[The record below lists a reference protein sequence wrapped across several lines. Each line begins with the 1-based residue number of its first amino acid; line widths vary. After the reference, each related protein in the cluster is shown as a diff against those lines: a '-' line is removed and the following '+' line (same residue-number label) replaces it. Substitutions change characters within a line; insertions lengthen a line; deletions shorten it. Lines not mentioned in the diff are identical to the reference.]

1 MASKDYYS
9 ILGVSK
15 NASDDEIKSAYRNL
29 AKKYHPDINKE
40 EGTQEKFKEIS
51 EAYSVL
57 SDKTK
62 RSNYDQ
68 FGTADPQQGFGGAG
82 GGFSGF
88 SQGFE
93 GGFEDIFNFFG
104 GAFGGRG
111 SKGSQREVGSDLVTD
126 ISITFEEAA
135 FGVEKEITINRP
147 EKCTECG
154 GSGAKKGSST
164 ATCSEC
170 NGSGKVQFVQ
180 NTLFGRV
187 ASQTECKTC
196 NGSGKIIKEKCT
208 ICHGSGLTNQ
218 SVKVKVKI
226 PAGIDDGQTIRMR
239 GEGEQVSSA
248 NGVPGDLH
256 INVKVQPHKL
266 LVRKDFNLYVDV
278 YVPFTTLLLGGE
290 MEVPTLKGNT
300 TIEIKPLTQSNTKYT
315 LKGKGVKFLRGFGSG
330 DLVVTLKGEM
340 PKNLDK
346 NAKKLIKEL
355 EDSISTK
362 DYPKTENYN
371 KKLK

>member
-1 MASKDYYS
+1 MANKDYYS
-9 ILGVSK
+9 ILGVNK

-40 EGTQEKFKEIS
+40 EGAQEKFKEIS

-62 RSNYDQ
+62 RANYDQ
-68 FGTADPQQGFGGAG
+68 FGTADGAQGFGG

-88 SQGFE
+88 GQGFE
-93 GGFEDIFNFFG
+93 GGFEDIFNIFG
-104 GAFGGRG
+104 NAFGRG
-111 SKGSQREVGSDLVTD
+111 SRGATREQGADLVTD
-126 ISITFEEAA
+126 ISISFEEAA
-135 FGVEKEITINRP
+135 FGVEKDITINRQ
-147 EKCTECG
+147 EKCSHCG
-154 GSGAKKGSST
+154 GTGAKSGSDT
-164 ATCSEC
+164 VKCNDC
-170 NGSGKVQFVQ
+170 NGTGRVQFVQ

-196 NGSGKIIKEKCT
+196 KGTGKIIKEKCNY
-208 ICHGSGLTNQ
+208 CNGSGLSHQ
-218 SVKVKVKI
+218 SVDVKVKI

-239 GEGEQVSSA
+239 GEGEQVASA
-248 NGVPGDLH
+248 NGVAGDLH

-266 LVRKDFNLYVDV
+266 LVRKEFNLYVDV

-290 MEVPTLKGNT
+290 MEVPTLKGTT
-300 TIEIKPLTQSNTKYT
+300 TIDIKPLTQSNTKYT
-315 LKGKGVKFLRGFGSG
+315 LKGKGIKFLRGFGSG
-330 DLVVTLKGEM
+330 DLIVTLKGEM

-346 NAKKLIKEL
+346 SAKKLVKEL
-355 EDSISTK
+355 EDSISSK
-362 DYPKTENYN
+362 DYPKTESYN

>member
-1 MASKDYYS
+1 MANKDYYS

-15 NASDDEIKSAYRNL
+15 SASDDEIKSAYRNL

-40 EGTQEKFKEIS
+40 ADAQEKFKEIS

-68 FGTADPQQGFGGAG
+68 FGTADGAQGFGG

-93 GGFEDIFNFFG
+93 GGFEDIFNIFG
-104 GAFGGRG
+104 NAFGRG
-111 SKGSQREVGSDLVTD
+111 TKATRREQGADLETS

-135 FGVEKEITINRP
+135 FGVEKEISINRA
-147 EKCTECG
+147 EKCSHCS
-154 GSGAKKGSST
+154 GSGAKSSSDT
-164 ATCSEC
+164 VTCSDC
-170 NGSGKVQFVQ
+170 NGTGKVQFVQ

-187 ASQTECKTC
+187 ASMTDCKTC
-196 NGSGKIIKEKCT
+196 GGAGKIIKEKC
-208 ICHGSGLTNQ
+208 IYCHGSGLSNQ
-218 SVKVKVKI
+218 SVKVNVKI

-248 NGVPGDLH
+248 NGVAGDLH
-256 INVKVQPHKL
+256 INVKVQPHPL
-266 LVRKDFNLYVDV
+266 LVRKEFNLYVDV
-278 YVPFTTLLLGGE
+278 YVPFTTLLLGGQ
-290 MEVPTLKGNT
+290 MEVPTLKGVT
-300 TIEIKPLTQSNTKYT
+300 TIDIKPLTQSNTKYT
-315 LKGKGVKFLRGFGSG
+315 LKGKGIKFLRGFGSG
-330 DLVVTLKGEM
+330 DLIVTLKGEM

-346 NAKKLIKEL
+346 AAKKLVKEL
-355 EDSISTK
+355 EDAISSK
-362 DYPKTENYN
+362 DYPKTETYN

>member
-1 MASKDYYS
+1 MANKDYYS

-15 NASDDEIKSAYRNL
+15 TASDDEIKSAYRNL

-40 EGTQEKFKEIS
+40 ADAQEKFKEIS

-62 RSNYDQ
+62 RANYDQ
-68 FGTADPQQGFGGAG
+68 FGTADPQQGFGGG

-88 SQGFE
+88 GQGFE
-93 GGFEDIFNFFG
+93 GGFEDIFNIFG
-104 GAFGGRG
+104 NAFGRGGRA
-111 SKGSQREVGSDLVTD
+111 SAREQGADLETN
-126 ISITFEEAA
+126 ITITFEEAA
-135 FGVEKEITINRP
+135 FGVEKEISINRA
-147 EKCTECG
+147 EKCSHCG
-154 GSGAKKGSST
+154 GSGAKSGSDT
-164 ATCSEC
+164 VTCTDC
-170 NGSGKVQFVQ
+170 NGSGKVQYVQ

-187 ASQTECKTC
+187 ATQSECKTC
-196 NGSGKIIKEKCT
+196 GGTGKIIKEKCNF
-208 ICHGSGLTNQ
+208 CHGSGLANQ
-218 SVKVKVKI
+218 SVKVNVKI

-239 GEGEQVSSA
+239 GEGEQVSST

-278 YVPFTTLLLGGE
+278 YVPFTMLLLGGE
-290 MEVPTLKGNT
+290 MEVPTLKGAT
-300 TIEIKPLTQSNTKYT
+300 KIDIKPLTQSNTKYT
-315 LKGKGVKFLRGFGSG
+315 LKGKGIKFLRGFGSG
-330 DLVVTLKGEM
+330 DLVVTLKGEI

-346 NAKKLIKEL
+346 GAKKLVKEL
-355 EDSISTK
+355 ESAISDH
-362 DYPKTENYN
+362 DYPKTELYN

>member
-1 MASKDYYS
+1 MANKDYYS

-15 NASDDEIKSAYRNL
+15 TATDDEIKSAYRNL

-40 EGTQEKFKEIS
+40 ADAQEKFKEIS

-68 FGTADPQQGFGGAG
+68 FGSADGAQGFGG

-88 SQGFE
+88 GQGFE
-93 GGFEDIFNFFG
+93 GGFEDIFNIFG
-104 GAFGGRG
+104 NAFGGGRG
-111 SKGSQREVGSDLVTD
+111 MAREQGADLMTD
-126 ISITFEEAA
+126 ITITFEEAA
-135 FGVEKEITINRP
+135 FGVEKEVSINRN
-147 EKCTECG
+147 EKCSDCG
-154 GSGAKKGSST
+154 GTGAKKGST
-164 ATCSEC
+164 TETCSDC
-170 NGSGKVQFVQ
+170 NGSGKVQYVQ

-187 ASQTECKTC
+187 ASMTECKTC
-196 NGSGKIIKEKCT
+196 KGTGKIIKEKCT
-208 ICHGSGLTNQ
+208 KCQGSGLSYQN
-218 SVKVKVKI
+218 VKVKVKI

-239 GEGEQVSSA
+239 GEGEQVSDA
-248 NGVPGDLH
+248 KGVAGDLH

-266 LVRKDFNLYVDV
+266 LVRKEFNLYVDV

-315 LKGKGVKFLRGFGSG
+315 LKGKGIKFLRGFGSG
-330 DLVVTLKGEM
+330 DLIVTLKGEI
-340 PKNLDK
+340 PKTLDK
-346 NAKKLIKEL
+346 GAKKLIKEL
-355 EDSISTK
+355 EDAISSH
-362 DYPKTENYN
+362 DYPKTEGYN

>member
-1 MASKDYYS
+1 MAGVDYYS
-9 ILGVSK
+9 ILGVNK

-40 EGTQEKFKEIS
+40 ADAQEKFKEIS

-62 RSNYDQ
+62 RANYDQ
-68 FGTADPQQGFGGAG
+68 FGTADPQQGFGGG

-93 GGFEDIFNFFG
+93 GGFEDIFNIFG
-104 GAFGGRG
+104 NAFGRG
-111 SKGSQREVGSDLVTD
+111 KGSMREQGSDLVTD
-126 ISITFEEAA
+126 ITITFEEAA
-135 FGVEKEITINRP
+135 FGVEKEISIDRP
-147 EKCTECG
+147 EKCTRCG
-154 GSGAKKGSST
+154 GTGAKSGSDVV
-164 ATCSEC
+164 TCTDC
-170 NGSGKVQFVQ
+170 GGSGKVQFVQ

-196 NGSGKIIKEKCT
+196 KGTGKIIKEKCEF
-208 ICHGSGLTNQ
+208 CRGSGLSQQT
-218 SVKVKVKI
+218 VKVNVKI

-239 GEGEQVSSA
+239 GEGEQVASA
-248 NGVPGDLH
+248 NGVAGDLH

-290 MEVPTLKGNT
+290 MEVPTLKGTT
-300 TIEIKPLTQSNTKYT
+300 TIDIKPLTQSNTKYT
-315 LKGKGVKFLRGFGSG
+315 LKGKGIKYLRGFGSG

-346 NAKKLIKEL
+346 NAKKLVKEL
-355 EDSISTK
+355 ESAISEK

>member
-1 MASKDYYS
+1 MANKDYYS

-15 NASDDEIKSAYRNL
+15 TASDDEIKSAYRNL

-40 EGTQEKFKEIS
+40 ADAQEKFKEIS

-68 FGTADPQQGFGGAG
+68 FGSADGPQGFGGG

-93 GGFEDIFNFFG
+93 GGFEDLFNIFGNFGRSG
-104 GAFGGRG
+104 GA
-111 SKGSQREVGSDLVTD
+111 SSREQGADLVSD
-126 ISITFEEAA
+126 ITISFEDAA
-135 FGVEKEITINRP
+135 FGVEKEITINRS
-147 EKCTECG
+147 EKCIHCSGTGAKPGTAINTCTECG
-154 GSGAKKGSST
+154 GT
-164 ATCSEC
+164 
-170 NGSGKVQFVQ
+170 GKVQFVQ

-187 ASQTECKTC
+187 ASMTDCKIC
-196 NGSGKIIKEKCT
+196 GGSGKIVKEKCQH
-208 ICHGSGLTNQ
+208 CHGSGLSQQ

-239 GEGEQVSSA
+239 GEGEQVASS

-256 INVKVQPHKL
+256 INVKVQSHKL

-278 YVPFTTLLLGGE
+278 YVPFTTLLLGGQ
-290 MEVPTLKGNT
+290 MEVPTLKGTT
-300 TIEIKPLTQSNTKYT
+300 TIDIKPLTQSNTKYT
-315 LKGKGVKFLRGFGSG
+315 LKGKGIKFLRGFGSG

-346 NAKKLIKEL
+346 GAKKLVKEL
-355 EDSISTK
+355 ENAISAK
-362 DYPKTENYN
+362 DYPKTETYN

>member
-15 NASDDEIKSAYRNL
+15 SASDDEIKSAYRNL

-40 EGTQEKFKEIS
+40 ADAQEKFKEIS

-62 RSNYDQ
+62 RANYDQ
-68 FGTADPQQGFGGAG
+68 FGSADGAQGFGG

-93 GGFEDIFNFFG
+93 GGFEDIFNIFG
-104 GAFGGRG
+104 NAFGRG
-111 SKGSQREVGSDLVTD
+111 SKAARHEQGADLETD
-126 ISITFEEAA
+126 ITITFEEAA
-135 FGVEKEITINRP
+135 FGVEKEITINRN
-147 EKCTECG
+147 EKCTHCNG
-154 GSGAKKGSST
+154 TGAKSSSDT
-164 ATCSEC
+164 TTCTDC

-187 ASQTECKTC
+187 ASMMDCKTC
-196 NGSGKIIKEKCT
+196 GGSGKVIKEKCT
-208 ICHGSGLTNQ
+208 YCHGSGLSNQ
-218 SVKVKVKI
+218 AVKVNVKI

-239 GEGEQVSSA
+239 GEGEQVASG

-266 LVRKDFNLYVDV
+266 LVRKEFNLYVDV

-290 MEVPTLKGNT
+290 MEVPTLKGTT
-300 TIEIKPLTQSNTKYT
+300 TIDIKPLTQSNTKYT
-315 LKGKGVKFLRGFGSG
+315 LKGKGIKFLRGFGSG
-330 DLVVTLKGEM
+330 DLIVTLKGEM

-346 NAKKLIKEL
+346 GAKKLVKEL
-355 EDSISTK
+355 ENAISDK
-362 DYPKTENYN
+362 DYPKTEAYN

>member
-1 MASKDYYS
+1 MANKDYYS
-9 ILGVSK
+9 VLGVSK
-15 NASDDEIKSAYRNL
+15 SASDDEIKSAYRNL

-40 EGTQEKFKEIS
+40 EGAQEKFKEIS

-62 RSNYDQ
+62 RANYDQ
-68 FGTADPQQGFGGAG
+68 FGTAYGAQGFGG

-93 GGFEDIFNFFG
+93 GGFEDIFNIFG
-104 GAFGGRG
+104 NAFGRG
-111 SKGSQREVGSDLVTD
+111 AKATRHEQGADLETD

-135 FGVEKEITINRP
+135 FGVEKEITINRN
-147 EKCTECG
+147 EKCTHCNG
-154 GSGAKKGSST
+154 TGAKSGTDTIKCT
-164 ATCSEC
+164 DC
-170 NGSGKVQFVQ
+170 NGTGRVQFVQ

-196 NGSGKIIKEKCT
+196 GGTGKVIKEKCNY
-208 ICHGSGLTNQ
+208 CRGSGLTSQ
-218 SVKVKVKI
+218 SVKVNVKI

-239 GEGEQVSSA
+239 GEGEQVASA
-248 NGVPGDLH
+248 NGVAGDLH

-266 LVRKDFNLYVDV
+266 LVRKEINLYVDV

-290 MEVPTLKGNT
+290 MKVPTLKGTT
-300 TIEIKPLTQSNTKYT
+300 TIDIKPLTQSNTKYT
-315 LKGKGVKFLRGFGSG
+315 LKGKGIKFLRGFGSG

-346 NAKKLIKEL
+346 GAKKLVKEL
-355 EDSISTK
+355 ENAISDK
-362 DYPKTENYN
+362 DYPKTETYN

>member
-1 MASKDYYS
+1 MANKDYYS

-15 NASDDEIKSAYRNL
+15 TASDDEIKSAYRNL

-40 EGTQEKFKEIS
+40 ADAQEKFKEIS

-68 FGTADPQQGFGGAG
+68 YGTADPQQGFGG

-93 GGFEDIFNFFG
+93 GGFEDIFNIFG
-104 GAFGGRG
+104 SAFGGGRRG
-111 SKGSQREVGSDLVTD
+111 ASREQGADLVTD
-126 ISITFEEAA
+126 ITITFEEAA
-135 FGVEKEITINRP
+135 FGVEKEISVNRM
-147 EKCTECG
+147 EKCTHCA
-154 GSGAKKGSST
+154 GSGAKTGSAT
-164 ATCSEC
+164 TTCSDC
-170 NGSGKVQFVQ
+170 NGAGKVQFVQ

-187 ASQTECKTC
+187 ASMTECKTC
-196 NGSGKIIKEKCT
+196 KGTGKIIKEKCNY
-208 ICHGSGLTNQ
+208 CSGSGLSHQ

-239 GEGEQVSSA
+239 GEGEQVASA
-248 NGVPGDLH
+248 NGVAGDLH

-266 LVRKDFNLYVDV
+266 LVRKEFNLYVDV

-290 MEVPTLKGNT
+290 MEVPTLKGTT
-300 TIEIKPLTQSNTKYT
+300 TIDIKPLTQSNTKYT
-315 LKGKGVKFLRGFGSG
+315 LKGKGIKFLRGFGSG

-346 NAKKLIKEL
+346 SAKKLVKEL
-355 EDSISTK
+355 ENAISSK
-362 DYPKTENYN
+362 DYPKTESYN

>member
-15 NASDDEIKSAYRNL
+15 SASDDEIKSAYRNL

-40 EGTQEKFKEIS
+40 ADAQEKFKEIS

-68 FGTADPQQGFGGAG
+68 FGSADGPQGFGGGTG

-104 GAFGGRG
+104 GAFGRG
-111 SKGSQREVGSDLVTD
+111 KGATREQGSDLVTD
-126 ISITFEEAA
+126 ITITFEEAA
-135 FGVEKEITINRP
+135 FGVEKEISINRA
-147 EKCTECG
+147 EKCTHCG
-154 GSGAKKGSST
+154 GSGAKAGSEKI
-164 ATCSEC
+164 TCTDC
-170 NGSGKVQFVQ
+170 NGTGKVQFVQ

-196 NGSGKIIKEKCT
+196 GGTGKIIKEKCNY
-208 ICHGSGLTNQ
+208 CNGSGLSNQ
-218 SVKVKVKI
+218 SVKVNVKI

-239 GEGEQVSSA
+239 GEGEQVASD
-248 NGVPGDLH
+248 NGVAGDLH

-290 MEVPTLKGNT
+290 MEVPTLKGVT
-300 TIEIKPLTQSNTKYT
+300 KVDIKPLTQSNTKYT
-315 LKGKGVKFLRGFGSG
+315 LKGKGIKFLRGFGSG
-330 DLVVTLKGEM
+330 DLIVTLKGEM

-346 NAKKLIKEL
+346 NAKKLVKEL
-355 EDSISTK
+355 ENAILEH
-362 DYPKTENYN
+362 DYPKTESYN

>member
-15 NASDDEIKSAYRNL
+15 TASDDEIKSAYRSL

-40 EGTQEKFKEIS
+40 ADAQEKFKEIS

-62 RSNYDQ
+62 RANYDQ
-68 FGTADPQQGFGGAG
+68 FGTADPQQGFGGG

-93 GGFEDIFNFFG
+93 GGFEDLFNIFGNF
-104 GAFGGRG
+104 GRG
-111 SKGSQREVGSDLVTD
+111 SKGADREQGEDLVTD

-147 EKCTECG
+147 EKCSHCN
-154 GSGAKKGSST
+154 GSGAKSSSDT
-164 ATCSEC
+164 ITCSDC

-187 ASQTECKTC
+187 ASMTNCKTC
-196 NGSGKIIKEKCT
+196 GGTGKIIKEKCNY
-208 ICHGSGLTNQ
+208 CRGSGLSQQ
-218 SVKVKVKI
+218 SVKIKVKI

-239 GEGEQVSSA
+239 GEGEQVAST
-248 NGVPGDLH
+248 NGVAGDLH
-256 INVKVQPHKL
+256 INVKVKPHAL
-266 LVRKDFNLYVDV
+266 LVRKEFNLYVDV
-278 YVPFTTLLLGGE
+278 YVPFTTLLLGGQ
-290 MEVPTLKGNT
+290 MQVPTLKGVT
-300 TIEIKPLTQSNTKYT
+300 TIDIKPLTQSNTKYT
-315 LKGKGVKFLRGFGSG
+315 LKGKGIKFLRGFGSG
-330 DLVVTLKGEM
+330 DLIVTLKGEM

-346 NAKKLIKEL
+346 NAKKIVKQLQDE
-355 EDSISTK
+355 ISK
-362 DYPKTENYN
+362 QDYPKTENYN
-371 KKLK
+371 KKLN